1 MEMTFGYGLGNMPA
15 GGIGRF
21 LQPVQRYAEGGAVE
35 KKQPLQAGH
44 VYDIGLRERFPEYAN
59 FLGGDEATVM
69 VMGGSHPQQEAPREV
84 LRVLSGGM
92 RRDFSPGDPM
102 FKHFVDM
109 YQAQTGKSLNFGP
122 LPTYSSNGLTPEALA
137 KNFYADAYRGPDLSG
152 IMSSVSNPA
161 NIGIDPALMYGYKV
175 HHYAQ
180 GGAVEEKPPLQAG
193 HVYDSGLRE
202 RFPEYANFQGA
213 DEATVLV
220 LGGPHPQQEAPREV
234 LRVLSGLNRR
244 DFGVGDPMFK
254 HFVDMYQAQTGK
266 SLNFGP
272 LPTYSS
278 NGLTPEALAKN
289 FYADAY
295 RGPDLSGIMS
305 SVSNPAN
312 IGIDPALM
320 YGYKV

>member
-15 GGIGRF
+15 GGIGQF

-84 LRVLSGGM
+84 LRVLSGGR

-175 HHYAQ
+175 
-180 GGAVEEKPPLQAG
+180 
-193 HVYDSGLRE
+193 
-202 RFPEYANFQGA
+202 
-213 DEATVLV
+213 
-220 LGGPHPQQEAPREV
+220 
-234 LRVLSGLNRR
+234 
-244 DFGVGDPMFK
+244 
-254 HFVDMYQAQTGK
+254 
-266 SLNFGP
+266 
-272 LPTYSS
+272 
-278 NGLTPEALAKN
+278 
-289 FYADAY
+289 
-295 RGPDLSGIMS
+295 
-305 SVSNPAN
+305 
-312 IGIDPALM
+312 
-320 YGYKV
+320 